1 MRNKEIEMS
10 DLVVRARTFARLAH
24 GSQKRKYTGEPY
36 IVHPIEVS
44 EIVARHNGSKEMI
57 AAALLHDTVED
68 TDVTI
73 DDIHNEFGNA
83 VALLVDDLTDV
94 SKLEDGNRATRK
106 AMDRDHTANASAA
119 AMVIKAA
126 DLISNSKSI
135 AEHDPKFAKVY
146 FEEKRALLDVM
157 FKIKHTDIFKEAQEL
172 TK

>member
-1 MRNKEIEMS
+1 MPNLIG
-10 DLVVRARTFARLAH
+10 RARIFAGLAH

-36 IVHPIEVS
+36 IVHPVEVS
-44 EIVARHNGSKEMI
+44 EIVAWHNGSKEMI

-73 DDIHNEFGNA
+73 DDIRNEFGNA

-94 SKLEDGNRATRK
+94 SKLEDGNRAARK

>member
-1 MRNKEIEMS
+1 MP

-73 DDIHNEFGNA
+73 DDIRNEFGNA

>member
-73 DDIHNEFGNA
+73 DDIRNEFGNA

>member
-1 MRNKEIEMS
+1 MS
-10 DLVVRARTFARLAH
+10 NLIGRARIFAGLAH

-36 IVHPIEVS
+36 IVHPVEVS
-44 EIVARHNGSKEMI
+44 EIVAWHNGSKEMI

-73 DDIHNEFGNA
+73 DDIRNEFGNA

>member
-1 MRNKEIEMS
+1 MS

-36 IVHPIEVS
+36 IVHPVEVS
-44 EIVARHNGSKEMI
+44 EIVAWHNGSKEMI

-73 DDIHNEFGNA
+73 DDIRNEFGNA

>member
-1 MRNKEIEMS
+1 MS

-135 AEHDPKFAKVY
+135 AENDPKFAKVY

-157 FKIKHTDIFKEAQEL
+157 FKIKHMDIFKEAQEL